1 MDNSVGWGSYSLVNA
16 YIWALFGLAIG
27 VGVFAS
33 PWTAVMYAVS
43 AMAANL
49 IVRRIVAIKR
59 QPAGETA
66 TVAEVV
72 TGNSVVATFDGIDA
86 GSVADGRDSM
96 IEDFGGINN
105 GEEEVI
111 VSTTG
116 GDKGIIT
123 S

>member
-1 MDNSVGWGSYSLVNA
+1 
-16 YIWALFGLAIG
+16 LFGLAIG
-27 VGVFAS
+27 VGFFAS

-49 IVRRIVAIKR
+49 IVRRIVAIKK

-72 TGNSVVATFDGIDA
+72 TGNSVVATFDGTDA
-86 GSVADGRDSM
+86 GSIADGRDSM

-105 GEEEVI
+105 GEESVI
-111 VSTTG
+111 VSTDG
-116 GDKGIIT
+116 GDKIIIT